1 MFVHGPEGMGRA
13 SVVSEFYYEDEDA
26 FDRVYIEVAARQ
38 ADGRMVPQG
47 EMLGQVLRGF
57 GVADTEQP
65 SSEAA
70 RFDAFQRLSAGKRF
84 LLVIKDAVS
93 AQQVTNLIPAA
104 APDAVLV
111 VTTRTMLRDLL
122 PHDFADI
129 PLGKLPQA
137 ESRELLTDRLKSTA
151 GKIAADT
158 LRELADLCDGYPL
171 LIDIV
176 AAQLTGRAR
185 AAERFLADLRR
196 SGAALI
202 EMDPSQRMAR
212 FLDLAYEHLE
222 RKLQLTYRRL
232 ALLPGQ
238 SFGADAAA
246 IALDVPV
253 VEAGRLLDELV
264 DTSLLVFD
272 EEAGRYSFYRVV
284 RADALRRAQ
293 EVDGPRECGS
303 VRARVV
309 TWYLDRAVPM
319 DAALSRRW
327 RVGPVFERYA
337 RAGGPVVAREEAT
350 AWFDAEWPALVASVG
365 MAHEDGLHQIAWQ
378 TCVALFKYLHLHG
391 HYDAW
396 LDTHRLGVL
405 SAQAADATAGLMQV
419 ISQRGAAHLALGEL
433 RSARADFTA
442 SLESA
447 VRARHPLGEQSAH
460 EWLGKVA
467 AAERDIDAALEAYD
481 KSGAVMTRVGDAIP
495 VDQQGRMRA
504 LLDLHR
510 ARAVL
515 AREEWARAAALVADG
530 PRFFERIGEAEN
542 QAKCLLVLGRA
553 AHGSGEQSEAVRC
566 FSLAATLFEGDKARR
581 AQADAL
587 RWLGD
592 ALAAAGRR
600 DEALQAYLSAKEIF
614 VGLGDARADAVQER
628 IDALLNEDG

>member
-1 MFVHGPEGMGRA
+1 MGRA
-13 SVVSEFYYEDEDA
+13 SLISEFYHEDRDA
-26 FDRVYIEVAARQ
+26 FGRVYIEVAARQ
-38 ADGRMVPQG
+38 ADGTMVPPG
-47 EMLGQVLRGF
+47 EMLGQVLRGL
-57 GVADTEQP
+57 GVPDTELD
-65 SSEAA
+65 SSDAA
-70 RFDAFQRLSAGKRF
+70 RLYAFHRVSAGKRF

-93 AQQVTNLIPAA
+93 VEQVTNLIPAA

-111 VTTRTMLRDLL
+111 VTTRTMVRDLL
-122 PHDFADI
+122 LHDFADI

-171 LIDIV
+171 LIKML

-185 AAERFLADLRR
+185 VVERFLADLRR

-202 EMDPSQRMAR
+202 EMDRSQQMAR
-212 FLDLAYEHLE
+212 FLDLAYENLE
-222 RKLQLTYRRL
+222 PGLPLVYRRL

-246 IALDVPV
+246 IALDVPP
-253 VEAGRLLDELV
+253 VEAERLLDQLV
-264 DTSLLVFD
+264 DMSLLVFD
-272 EEAGRYSFYRVV
+272 EDTDRYSFYRVV

-303 VRARVV
+303 ARARIV
-309 TWYLDRAVPM
+309 TWYLDQAVPM

-365 MAHEDGLHQIAWQ
+365 MAHEDGLHEIAWQ

-405 SAQAADATAGLMQV
+405 SAQTADATAGLMQV

-447 VRARHPLGEQSAH
+447 VRAVHPLGEQSAH

-467 AAERDIDAALEAYD
+467 AAERDIDTALDAYD
-481 KSGAVMTRVGDAIP
+481 KSEAVIARVADAIP
-495 VDQQGRMRA
+495 ADQQGRMRA

-510 ARAVL
+510 ARALLV
-515 AREEWARAAALVADG
+515 RSEWARAAALVADG

-542 QAKCLLVLGRA
+542 QAKCRMVLGRA
-553 AHGSGEQSEAVRC
+553 AHGSGDQSEAVRC
-566 FSLAATLFEGDKARR
+566 FSLAATLFEGDNARR

-600 DEALQAYLSAKEIF
+600 DEALQAYLSAKELF
-614 VGLGDARADAVQER
+614 VSLGDARADAVQER